1 MTPTNKQANPRIL
14 RLFISSTFRDMAAE
28 REELIKQVFPELQR
42 RLSDRQ
48 VQLLPIDLR
57 WGITAEEAQRGDVL
71 RLCLEQID
79 RCRPFFIGL
88 LGERYG
94 WVPEIGPGQIDE
106 AALQRDFG
114 LSQVAGKSATELEME
129 YAALG
134 QPLVEETALFYFR
147 SAAASAQVEQALAA
161 EPCYCP
167 EPPEHQAKLAQLKQR
182 IQQRGYAL
190 RQDYADAQS
199 LGQMILADL
208 WRLCDQRFPEQQ
220 TLSPAQRQE
229 LAHQAFAEQR
239 LTSHV
244 PRPELL
250 QRLDGFLAGDQPIL
264 LLSGASGSGKS
275 ALLAHW
281 AQQVQWPQAASN
293 PRQLFHYVGA
303 TPESSQPLALMQ
315 RLIGFIHERFL
326 SEEERQNQPV
336 PETAEAI
343 RQGLSQWLARVEGR
357 GQLLWVIDGIER
369 LQAEADQLPLD
380 WLPAQLPPSVQ
391 LLLSTSSA
399 DLEPLQ
405 DRPDLQRLE
414 LGPLEPAEMTQLIQR
429 HLASFGKKLDAA
441 QTERILQHP
450 PARNPLFLRI
460 LLDELRLFGTFEL
473 LNRKMADYLACQS
486 HDCLY
491 DQLLQRLEQDY
502 AQPRP
507 ELVADL
513 MRALWAAR
521 QGLSELELLELL
533 GEAGEPLAYSHWAPL
548 ASALSGSLVNRAGLL
563 DFAQDALRQAVQ
575 QRYLADAADQG
586 QDQDQNQTQDQRQ
599 AHARLA
605 AYFARQK
612 HSQRQLEEL
621 SWQLWQGGDWL
632 GLAQLLAQPRAL
644 AALWRRNPLEVKA
657 CWAQIEAHSDQ
668 RLLPSYQPLLADVE
682 RCGPAKAE
690 LAQLLLESG
699 YAQEAAPLLQA
710 LVAEY
715 RQTNDWRNLAR
726 ALGNQANLLASQG
739 DLDGALA
746 QYQELEQLARQ
757 QQDLDSLQRA
767 LGNRAHLLEQQAQ
780 LSQAMVLYQEKEQLC
795 RQLQQRDGLQLAL
808 GNQAAILQQQGRLTE
823 AMALYQQQE
832 QLCRQLQYPDA
843 LQLALAHQ
851 AGICFQQAQFD
862 QAKTRYAEAEA
873 IARRLGNRDALQ
885 NILGQQALLALAAG
899 EQGQAAAL
907 LASARELCEEIH
919 SLDGLQRVLG
929 GEANLAIQQGDLAKA
944 KALVLQQIGLC
955 RQLQHSLSLADAL
968 SSFALICRQM
978 AEPAQAAAALREALE
993 IRRRQADPQSLYSAL
1008 SNLAAVEIDLG
1019 EFAVAAGHL
1028 QEAEPLLRQQQQ
1040 PAELQKLL
1048 ASRGQLCRRLG
1059 DPRQAL
1065 RLLREQ
1071 ERLCHQLGEETALL
1085 HCQQQ
1090 QAQCL
1095 LALGHGWRAR
1105 WKLQRSQAL
1114 ARRLGEPQ
1122 GMLLAIANHAIL
1134 LVNSKRPSQWRRAR
1148 PLLREALGLA
1158 QGLGLKASEQH
1169 LQRVLDFLQER
1180 R

>member
-1 MTPTNKQANPRIL
+1 
-14 RLFISSTFRDMAAE
+14 
-28 REELIKQVFPELQR
+28 
-42 RLSDRQ
+42 
-48 VQLLPIDLR
+48 
-57 WGITAEEAQRGDVL
+57 
-71 RLCLEQID
+71 
-79 RCRPFFIGL
+79 
-88 LGERYG
+88 
-94 WVPEIGPGQIDE
+94 
-106 AALQRDFG
+106 
-114 LSQVAGKSATELEME
+114 AGKSATELEME

-147 SAAASAQVEQALAA
+147 SAAASAQVEQALMA
-161 EPCYCP
+161 EPGYCP

-182 IQQRGYAL
+182 IQQRGFAL

-220 TLSPAQRQE
+220 TPSPAQRQE

-250 QRLDGFLAGDQPIL
+250 RRLDAFLAGDQLILQPIL

-281 AQQVQWPQAASN
+281 AQQVQWPEGASN
-293 PRQLFHYVGA
+293 PLQLFHYVGA
-303 TPESSQPLALMQ
+303 TPESSQPLALLQ

-326 SEEERQNQPV
+326 SEEERQNQPL
-336 PETAEAI
+336 PETAEEV
-343 RQGLSQWLARVEGR
+343 RQSLGQWLARVEGR

-369 LQAEADQLPLD
+369 LQPEADQLPLD

-414 LGPLEPAEMTQLIQR
+414 LGPLDPAEMTQLIQR
-429 HLASFGKKLDAA
+429 HLASFGKKLDAV

-473 LNRKMADYLACQS
+473 LNRKMADYLACQT

-507 ELVADL
+507 GLVADL
-513 MRALWAAR
+513 MRALWAAC

-575 QRYLADAADQG
+575 QRYLADSAD
-586 QDQDQNQTQDQRQ
+586 QDQDQGQRQ

-621 SWQLWQGGDWL
+621 SWQLWQGGDWS
-632 GLAQLLAQPRAL
+632 GLAQLLGQPRAL

-715 RQTNDWRNLAR
+715 RESGDWRNLAR

-780 LSQAMVLYQEKEQLC
+780 LSQAMALYQEKEQLC

-832 QLCRQLQYPDA
+832 QLCRQLQHPDA

-851 AGICFQQAQFD
+851 ASICFQQAQFD
-862 QAKTRYAEAEA
+862 QAKTLYAEAEA

-899 EQGQAAAL
+899 EQDQAAAL

-929 GEANLAIQQGDLAKA
+929 GEASLAIQQGDLAKA
-944 KALVLQQIGLC
+944 KALVLHQIGLC

-978 AEPAQAAAALREALE
+978 AEPEQAAAALREALE

-1019 EFAVAAGHL
+1019 EIQAAAGHL

-1048 ASRGQLCRRLG
+1048 ASRSQLCRRLG
-1059 DPRQAL
+1059 DQRQAL
-1065 RLLREQ
+1065 RLLKEQ
-1071 ERLCHQLGEETALL
+1071 ESLCHQLGEETALL

-1095 LALGHGWRAR
+1095 LARGHRWRAR
-1105 WKLQRSQAL
+1105 WTLQRSQAL

-1158 QGLGLKASEQH
+1158 QELGLKASEQH